1 MSTEMTL
8 TNTTITTELSSGS
21 DTTNITE
28 LALSRTFSRDLSPA
42 EKAAGLVHTP
52 QLKAEMIKQN
62 PRILSGVAKA
72 ADDFKAFL
80 ADPERDP
87 RSSVAIQGYPWE
99 LRRKTKRSEQNSHS
113 TILYGTQVWGVYDTR
128 LPEGEKRDNRVDHV
142 WVYDPSADP
151 GEKHYLLRVKHG
163 DPLPAENSQSKVHC
177 WLAHAYIPSGLELKV
192 AFREEAGTWRPKL
205 GFLFDHLTFQV
216 TAGNSEIPVRAWDLV
231 QGDKLDDLF
240 VVQDGKHI
248 ADTRSYVVSNFKEI
262 AEFTN
267 REEIAKAEEAKQAAE
282 LSAKAEADKKA
293 AKLLRETLNR
303 IKNDFAADIEKCQR
317 KAEELARQAMVK
329 YSTEG
334 LELSEEAMIFCA
346 FTPSLYSYI
355 VENWERVYVPGVEPR
370 KLIAN
375 AFSELVPNEVM
386 VHGRD

>member
-8 TNTTITTELSSGS
+8 TNTTTDGPEGS
-21 DTTNITE
+21 DTTITT

-42 EKAAGLVHTP
+42 EKATGLVHTP
-52 QLKAEMIKQN
+52 QLKAEMLKQN
-62 PRILSGVAKA
+62 PRILAGVAKA
-72 ADDFKAFL
+72 SDDFVAFL

-99 LRRKTKRSEQNSHS
+99 LRRKTKRSEQDSHS
-113 TILYGTQVWGVYDTR
+113 TVLYGTQVWGTYDTR
-128 LPEGEKRDNRVDHV
+128 MKEGEKRDNRVDHV
-142 WVYDPSADP
+142 WVYDPDAAP
-151 GEKHYLLRVKHG
+151 HEQHYLLRVKHG
-163 DPLPAENSQSKVHC
+163 EALPAENAQSRVHC

-216 TAGNSEIPVRAWDLV
+216 QAGNSQIPVRAWDMV
-231 QGDKLDDLF
+231 QGDKLSELF
-240 VVQDGKHI
+240 VVQNGNHI
-248 ADTRSYVVSNFKEI
+248 ADTRSYVISNFKEI

-267 REEIAKAEEAKQAAE
+267 REAIQAAAE
-282 LSAKAEADKKA
+282 AAEAVKEAAKAEADKKA
-293 AKLLRETLNR
+293 AELLRETLKT

-317 KAEELARQAMVK
+317 KAEKLAKQAMVK

-346 FTPSLYSYI
+346 FLPSLYSFI
-355 VENWERVYVPGVEPR
+355 VENWERIYSPGEEPR

-375 AFSELVPNEVM
+375 AFREFVPNEVM